1 MSMKKFADM
10 LEHEIN
16 LVTQKITVDLHKD
29 LVMTWPVGN
38 PDLWKSPYAPAGY
51 VGGRSRMSWDISV
64 TPKPKFAPLS
74 TSYPVPASTLPQL
87 SKVYYITNGAPY
99 AQRLN
104 QGHSTQM
111 PSGTVDRL
119 VEKHSL

>member
-1 MSMKKFADM
+1 MSMKAFADA
-10 LEHEIN
+10 LESEID
-16 LVTQKITVDLHKD
+16 LVTQKIALDLHKD
-29 LVMTWPVGN
+29 LVYHWPVGN
-38 PDLWKSPYAPAGY
+38 PDLWKSPYAPVGY

-74 TSYPVPASTLPQL
+74 SSYPVPPSVLPAL

-104 QGHSTQM
+104 EGHSTQM

>member
-29 LVMTWPVGN
+29 LVYGSAVGD
-38 PDLWKSPYAPAGY
+38 PTLWKHPYAPAGY
-51 VGGRSRMSWDISV
+51 VGGRFRGSWEIKLSPEPTF
-64 TPKPKFAPLS
+64 TPLA
-74 TSYPVPASTLPQL
+74 TSYPVPASTLPAL

-104 QGHSTQM
+104 EGHSTQM